1 MGIFFTNRIAG
12 VEIDYG
18 ELRVVELKGKQST
31 PELLNWGRTPL
42 PAEAVKDGFILQPQ
56 VVGEALEH
64 LWNESKIK
72 SRNVIFGV
80 SNQEVIVRFANFP
93 PVPEEKLEKMIR
105 YQARDFLPV
114 SLEHSI
120 MDFSV
125 IGTAGQGKE
134 KMLEILLVVAPKE
147 MINTF
152 LQAGN
157 RAGLTVR
164 DIHVT
169 SLSLIQLLPSSL
181 LKGATALLC
190 LNNGSSN
197 LLLTTGKMPRLAR
210 YLSSGLQEVAEHLHC
225 SLEEVLEQAGAAPG
239 EPFPEAFVD
248 WAETLLGD
256 IRSSIQYYQVQ
267 PGAVAVEQFILLGRG
282 ARINGFP
289 GQLEE
294 IFGLP
299 VTLID
304 PVRFIKKAP
313 DNIAGF
319 ADESADYGVSFALAR
334 GGLGE

>member
-1 MGIFFTNRIAG
+1 MGIFFPNRLAG

-18 ELRVVELKGKQST
+18 ELRVVELKGRRSA
-31 PELLNWGRTPL
+31 PELLNWGRAPL

-56 VVGEALEH
+56 VVGEALEQF
-64 LWNESKIK
+64 WKEKKIK

-105 YQARDFLPV
+105 YQARDFLPI

-120 MDFSV
+120 MDFAV
-125 IGTAGQGKE
+125 TGTSGEGKD
-134 KMLEILLVVAPKE
+134 KLLEVLLVVAPKE
-147 MINTF
+147 MINNF

-164 DIHVT
+164 DIHVI
-169 SLSLIQLLPSSL
+169 SLSFIQLLPSL
-181 LKGATALLC
+181 RLEGATALLS

-197 LLLTTGKMPRLAR
+197 LLITMGEMPRLAR
-210 YLSSGLQEVAEHLHC
+210 HLSSGLQEVAEHLPC
-225 SLEEVLEQAGAAPG
+225 SLEEVVEQAGAAPG
-239 EPFPEAFVD
+239 EPFPEAFID

-256 IRSSIQYYQVQ
+256 IRSSIQYYQAQ
-267 PGAVAVEQFILLGRG
+267 SGAAAVEQFILLGRG

-299 VTLID
+299 VSFID
-304 PVRFIKKAP
+304 PLKLIKKAP
-313 DNIAGF
+313 NNIAGF
-319 ADESADYGVSFALAR
+319 VHESADYGVSFALAR